1 MREAQRNY
9 VAVGIFVVAMIVGLV
24 VWIAALSGRT
34 GATDPYSI
42 RYDNVMGLAEG
53 TQILYEGYPVGIID
67 AIRRRTDTGEPHF
80 RVDVSVERGWRIPE
94 DSVAEITA
102 SGLLSA
108 VVIDIREGASPTA
121 LEPGAEIPSV
131 ESANVFSAIASVA
144 AQLGD
149 LSENGLRPLL
159 DSLGEGTPAI
169 LENLES
175 FTTALNETAS
185 KINDILRP
193 ANTARIERILRNLE
207 VTSDRVATLT
217 DGLTET
223 RSELHD
229 VVGTMNRL
237 LDEHEDDLGHAMVD
251 LHDSLEAVAVRIDA
265 ISHNLEATTR
275 NMNEFSSQIRANPGL
290 ILRGREL
297 PDDVTAA
304 D

>member
-1 MREAQRNY
+1 
-9 VAVGIFVVAMIVGLV
+9 
-24 VWIAALSGRT
+24 
-34 GATDPYSI
+34 
-42 RYDNVMGLAEG
+42 MGLAEG
-53 TQILYEGYPVGIID
+53 TQVLYEGYPVGIID

-80 RVDVSVERGWRIPE
+80 RVEVSVERGWRIPE
-94 DSVAEITA
+94 DSVAEIAA

-131 ESANVFSAIASVA
+131 ESGPSRRDA
-144 AQLGD
+144 
-149 LSENGLRPLL
+149 RPR
-159 DSLGEGTPAI
+159 LGEGTPAI

-251 LHDSLEAVAVRIDA
+251 LHDSLEAVAVRID
-265 ISHNLEATTR
+265 HLEATTR
-275 NMNEFSSQIRANPGL
+275 NMNEFSSQFRANPGL

>member
-9 VAVGIFVVAMIVGLV
+9 VAVGIFVVAMVVGLV

-53 TQILYEGYPVGIID
+53 TQVLYEGYPVGIID

-108 VVIDIREGASPTA
+108 VVIDIHEGASPTA

-175 FTTALNETAS
+175 FTTALNETVS

>member
-9 VAVGIFVVAMIVGLV
+9 VVVGIFVMAMVVGLV

-53 TQILYEGYPVGIID
+53 TQVLYEGYPVGIID

-94 DSVAEITA
+94 DSIAEITA

-108 VVIDIREGASPTA
+108 VVIDIRAGASPTA

-149 LSENGLRPLL
+149 LSENRLRPLL

-175 FTTALNETAS
+175 FTTTLNETIAR
-185 KINDILRP
+185 INDILRP

-207 VTSDRVATLT
+207 VTSDRAATLT

-223 RSELHD
+223 RSELHN
-229 VVGTMNRL
+229 VVSTMNRL

-265 ISHNLEATTR
+265 ISHNLEVTTR